1 MGGCGSIGAE
11 KIIDVIDVGRQ
22 ADCRMRLGDF
32 VAYLG
37 GARRDRVLN
46 VISLEF
52 SDTRWVM
59 SYPAGDLSSM
69 SWYLP
74 VCPSIPLISSH
85 SVFRTSLV
93 LPPPPANLGTHPPPQ
108 DQCHTPPPRGSCVPR
123 DPPSMSQYLPVT
135 WSLRTSLISP
145 HGASLVSHHAR
156 DLPCRSP
163 RSQVPLWVPSQ
174 RPPPPK
180 IWVLS
185 PPPQR
190 PPSSESSPSPSPPPG
205 LPPLSVSRTSHRL
218 GVP

>member
-74 VCPSIPLISSH
+74 VCPSIPQSFPDL
-85 SVFRTSLV
+85 
-93 LPPPPANLGTHPPPQ
+93 LPQRFQDIPGAAPANLGTHPPPRTSVT
-108 DQCHTPPPRGSCVPR
+108 HHPPGGPVSPGT
-123 DPPSMSQYLPVT
+123 LPVCP
-135 WSLRTSLISP
+135 STS
-145 HGASLVSHHAR
+145 
-156 DLPCRSP
+156 
-163 RSQVPLWVPSQ
+163 Q
-174 RPPPPK
+174 
-180 IWVLS
+180 
-185 PPPQR
+185 
-190 PPSSESSPSPSPPPG
+190 
-205 LPPLSVSRTSHRL
+205 
-218 GVP
+218 